1 MNVTLPEKEKI
12 SKTRITVYIII
23 AIICVLAIAVVIGI
37 EVLGND
43 IVDNFFGI
51 DKLAKRTEQ
60 EEAALKANFDNL
72 FKNQFENIDNYSTQK
87 ITEEND
93 IIYTNYKWEEKT
105 ENYEIKMDLP
115 FINIK
120 NSTIQNFNKRLEKT
134 YEKKAEEI
142 SQKSNNAIYTVK
154 YIASIKNNILSI
166 ALYSDL
172 KQDTSAQRVIIETF
186 NFNLEEKKEL
196 TLEDIIKIY
205 KLDKNEIQNKINNN
219 IKEQQTKIEELKE
232 LGYNIF
238 SRDINSKIYNIENIT
253 EYFIYDDNIYIV
265 FAYGNEKITSEKDV
279 VII

>member
-1 MNVTLPEKEKI
+1 MH
-12 SKTRITVYIII
+12 YI
-23 AIICVLAIAVVIGI
+23 L
-37 EVLGND
+37 N
-43 IVDNFFGI
+43 
-51 DKLAKRTEQ
+51 
-60 EEAALKANFDNL
+60 
-72 FKNQFENIDNYSTQK
+72 
-87 ITEEND
+87 
-93 IIYTNYKWEEKT
+93 
-105 ENYEIKMDLP
+105 
-115 FINIK
+115 
-120 NSTIQNFNKRLEKT
+120 
-134 YEKKAEEI
+134 
-142 SQKSNNAIYTVK
+142 
-154 YIASIKNNILSI
+154 
-166 ALYSDL
+166 L

>member
-93 IIYTNYKWEEKT
+93 IIYTNYKWEEK
-105 ENYEIKMDLP
+105 N
-115 FINIK
+115 
-120 NSTIQNFNKRLEKT
+120 R
-134 YEKKAEEI
+134 
-142 SQKSNNAIYTVK
+142 
-154 YIASIKNNILSI
+154 
-166 ALYSDL
+166 
-172 KQDTSAQRVIIETF
+172 
-186 NFNLEEKKEL
+186 
-196 TLEDIIKIY
+196 
-205 KLDKNEIQNKINNN
+205 KL
-219 IKEQQTKIEELKE
+219 
-232 LGYNIF
+232 
-238 SRDINSKIYNIENIT
+238 
-253 EYFIYDDNIYIV
+253 
-265 FAYGNEKITSEKDV
+265 
-279 VII
+279 